1 MPTDAE
7 REKEAKTKAM
17 MKQDPRFIGRLIG
30 GLDGSM
36 KKMADEK
43 KRRQEQIDADQKEI
57 DQINAMIASHVTP
70 NMQKIEQNIQTRTAL
85 KEHLIKS
92 QADQKAKLTTMSTD
106 ANTLVKNIMSKTS
119 KLTRETASQ
128 KLEEA
133 RGYGMK
139 TASSK

>member
-36 KKMADEK
+36 KKMADDKRK
-43 KRRQEQIDADQKEI
+43 KQEQIDADQKEI
-57 DQINAMIASHVTP
+57 DQINAMIASHIAP
-70 NMQKIEQNIQTRTAL
+70 NMKKLEENIKQRTAL
-85 KEHLIKS
+85 KEQLLKS
-92 QADQKAKLTTMSTD
+92 QAEQKAQLVAMSTD
-106 ANTLVKNIMSKTS
+106 ANSLVRNIMSTTS
-119 KLTRETASQ
+119 KLTRKTASQ

-133 RGYGMK
+133 RGFSM
-139 TASSK
+139 TTTSK